1 MAATSGRSFF
11 LNGLCVS
18 TSVTNAAS
26 RAMGVC
32 LPGALAWPP
41 VDFAVNFT
49 SALPFSNTPTMAKLP
64 GMPPMGSEMIAPP
77 SSQTRNS
84 STPRRCSSATSFG
97 APSPAHSSVH
107 DEARYTSVGGV

>member
-1 MAATSGRSFF
+1 
-11 LNGLCVS
+11 
-18 TSVTNAAS
+18 
-26 RAMGVC
+26 MGVC
-32 LPGALAWPP
+32 FPGALAWPP

-84 STPRRCSSATSFG
+84 STPRRCSSATSLG

>member
-32 LPGALAWPP
+32 FPGALAW
-41 VDFAVNFT
+41 AVNLT
-49 SALPFSNTPTMAKLP
+49 SPLPFSKTPTMAKLP

-77 SSQTRNS
+77 SSQTRNN